1 MSGEPLE
8 TGAEAP
14 RDGDGRA
21 SELFAVLYQEL
32 HALAER
38 HLRRSSD
45 ELTIGP
51 STLLHEAYLS
61 LSVRDQAR
69 FPDRERFLAYASRAM
84 RGLII
89 DYVRA
94 RRATKRGGGFE
105 ITRIGD
111 HDAPSSM
118 SVVDEPESLERLSIA
133 LDSLS
138 QLDASLA
145 QLVDLHFFCGFT
157 FVEIAAGRGVSERTV
172 QRDWKKARL
181 LLRQMAGVP
190 ELSSHDVASPDAN
203 PM

>member
-1 MSGEPLE
+1 MA
-8 TGAEAP
+8 AEKDPVLQQGMPPA
-14 RDGDGRA
+14 GDGKA
-21 SELFAVLYQEL
+21 SEMFAALYQEL

-38 HLRRSSD
+38 HLGRSSD
-45 ELTIGP
+45 ELTLGA

-61 LSVRDQAR
+61 LSERDQAR

-111 HDAPSSM
+111 HDVPSAP
-118 SVVDEPESLERLSIA
+118 DGAAEPASLERLSTA
-133 LDSLS
+133 LDSLAL
-138 QLDASLA
+138 LDPGLA
-145 QLVDLHFFCGFT
+145 QLVDLHFFCGFSL
-157 FVEIAAGRGVSERTV
+157 VEIAAGRDVSERTV

-181 LLRQMAGVP
+181 LLRQMAGAP
-190 ELSSHDVASPDAN
+190 EIQESQNPRSS
-203 PM
+203 